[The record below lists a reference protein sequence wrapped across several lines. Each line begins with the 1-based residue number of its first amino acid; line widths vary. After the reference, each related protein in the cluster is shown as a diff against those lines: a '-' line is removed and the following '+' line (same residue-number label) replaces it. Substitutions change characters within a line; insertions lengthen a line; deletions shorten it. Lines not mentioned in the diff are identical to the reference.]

1 MKTQRIELGLLRAS
15 AQPRPLQTA
24 DVDKL
29 AASIREVGLIQPVT
43 VRSVSAMHNGLVQ
56 RVFQIVAGH
65 HRVAAARALGWTE
78 IDAVVV
84 QAEGRLE
91 AELIEIDENL
101 CRSELSVA
109 QRAHYSKRRK
119 EIWEALHPEP
129 SVDYGRE
136 DGEEEMGGTTC
147 PTHPETDALGRKKS
161 PQQAQSFAAATA
173 EVTGQSKRDIN
184 RNVAR
189 AEAIGDDLLRLTGT
203 SLDKGVELDALAKLP
218 EPERKELIERA
229 VAGEA
234 VTARV
239 TPQPTPAPTEAP
251 TAMPAPFD
259 DNQND
264 ADFQSEGLTGDALMG
279 VLDMVLIDLLNQ
291 SRYSCMDELVA
302 AIRELPE
309 DSCLQDVLQDF
320 GRLANARK

>member
-1 MKTQRIELGLLRAS
+1 MNTQRVPLNLLRAS
-15 AQPRPLQTA
+15 AQPRPLQTT

-78 IDAVVV
+78 IDAIVV
-84 QAEGRLE
+84 QAEGHLE

-136 DGEEEMGGTTC
+136 DGGENEQPRQIVAPVAKHGHVQPKG
-147 PTHPETDALGRKKS
+147 
-161 PQQAQSFAAATA
+161 FAASTA
-173 EVTGQSKRDIN
+173 EVTGENVRQIQ

-229 VAGEA
+229 AAGEV

-239 TPQPTPAPTEAP
+239 APPPTPAPTEAP
-251 TAMPAPFD
+251 TG
-259 DNQND
+259 ND
-264 ADFQSEGLTGDALMG
+264 RLTGIELVDALRDA
-279 VLDMVLIDLLNQ
+279 VLQMLDQTGHESVD
-291 SRYSCMDELVA
+291 DLVA
-302 AIRELPE
+302 AIKATPL
-309 DSCLQDVLQDF
+309 DSDYEFWHDLLDDVLSDLRDI
-320 GRLANARK
+320 GHALPPAPVKGGAA

>member
-1 MKTQRIELGLLRAS
+1 MNTQRVPLNLLRAS
-15 AQPRPLQTA
+15 AQPRPLQTT

-78 IDAVVV
+78 IDAIVVK
-84 QAEGRLE
+84 AEGHLE

-101 CRSELSVA
+101 VRSELSVA

-129 SVDYGRE
+129 SADYGRE
-136 DGEEEMGGTTC
+136 DGGENEQPRQIVAPVAKHGHVQPKG
-147 PTHPETDALGRKKS
+147 
-161 PQQAQSFAAATA
+161 FAASTA
-173 EVTGQSKRDIN
+173 EVTGENVRQIQ

-229 VAGEA
+229 AAGEV

-239 TPQPTPAPTEAP
+239 APPPTPAPTEAP
-251 TAMPAPFD
+251 TGNDRLTGIELVDALRDAVLQMLDQTGHESVDDLAAAIKATPLDSDYEFWHDLLDDVLSDLRDIGHALPPAPVK
-259 DNQND
+259 
-264 ADFQSEGLTGDALMG
+264 GG
-279 VLDMVLIDLLNQ
+279 
-291 SRYSCMDELVA
+291 A
-302 AIRELPE
+302 A
-309 DSCLQDVLQDF
+309 
-320 GRLANARK
+320 